1 MTRNGKHALA
11 GLCFA
16 APALLI
22 VGVFFAYP
30 LVMTAW
36 MSLHDWPLLGTPNF
50 IGLQNYVEM
59 LGDRRFWSS
68 LNFTLIYT
76 VVTTVAIFA
85 VALPMAIFVDQKRR
99 LIPFYRTAFFLP
111 VVVGL
116 PSASLLWVWLLNVDN
131 GLFTP
136 LAKMVFGMDR
146 PKAILGSFNSA
157 FVAIVIMV
165 VWKVAGF
172 TMIIL
177 LTGLQSVSAEVKE
190 AAKMDGAGPF
200 RTFVSITFPL
210 MRKSFSLAVILS
222 VAGSMLAFD
231 QFYIMTSGGPRN
243 SMISVVYWIFNQSFI
258 QLKLGYGAA
267 LSMALLAILV
277 LVSVVQFALLR
288 DPRECK

>member
-1 MTRNGKHALA
+1 MTRNGKHALV

-76 VVTTVAIFA
+76 VVTTVAIFV

-136 LAKMVFGMDR
+136 LAKMVFGLDR

-210 MRKSFSLAVILS
+210 MRKSFSLALILS

-267 LSMALLAILV
+267 LSIALLAILV
-277 LVSVVQFALLR
+277 LVSVVQFMLLR
-288 DPRECK
+288 EPRASK

>member
-1 MTRNGKHALA
+1 MTKNGKHALA
-11 GLCFA
+11 GLVFA
-16 APALLI
+16 SPALLI

-36 MSLHDWPLLGTPNF
+36 MSLHDWPLLGTPTF
-50 IGLQNYVEM
+50 IGLGNYVDM

-85 VALPMAIFVDQKRR
+85 VALPLAIFVDQQRR
-99 LIPFYRTAFFLP
+99 FIPFYRTAFFLP

-136 LAKMVFGMDR
+136 LAKMLFGLER

-157 FVAIVIMV
+157 FAAIVLMV
-165 VWKVAGF
+165 VWKIAGF
-172 TMIIL
+172 TMVIL
-177 LTGLQSVSAEVKE
+177 LTGLQSVPSEVKE

-200 RTFVSITFPL
+200 RTFVSVTFPL
-210 MRKSFSLAVILS
+210 MRKSFALALILS
-222 VAGSMLAFD
+222 VAGSILAFD

-243 SMISVVYWIFNQSFI
+243 SMISAVYWIFNQSFI
-258 QLKLGYGAA
+258 QFKLGYGAA
-267 LSMALLAILV
+267 LSIALLVILV
-277 LVSVVQFALLR
+277 FLSVVQLVLLR
-288 DPRECK
+288 DPEASK